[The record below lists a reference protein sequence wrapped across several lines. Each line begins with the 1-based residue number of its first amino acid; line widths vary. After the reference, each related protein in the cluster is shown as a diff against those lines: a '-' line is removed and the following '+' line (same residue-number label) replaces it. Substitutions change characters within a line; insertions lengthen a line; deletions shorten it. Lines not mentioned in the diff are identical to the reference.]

1 MKIIDNLLI
10 SETMREALM
19 TQTLPAAPV
28 TAGIQADYTRGVFK
42 RNYLADGIKYY
53 YIVAPDLYSTE
64 QGLENT
70 GAMIVLMTYPGG
82 TANFKMIHTRNGYV
96 PVSEKIVVES
106 GLLKMISD
114 AIINSRI

>member
-1 MKIIDNLLI
+1 MGV
-10 SETMREALM
+10 M
-19 TQTLPAAPV
+19 TQGLIAAASS
-28 TAGIQADYTRGVFK
+28 AGVITPEIKADHTKEVFK
-42 RNYLADGIKYY
+42 KNYLADGCKYY
-53 YIVAPDLYSTE
+53 YIVAPDLYSTD

-82 TANFKMIHTRNGYV
+82 TANFKMIKTRNGYV

-114 AIINSRI
+114 AILQNKI